1 MEITMKITK
10 YIPRNMQPGFPVGNL
25 DEALNELM
33 GWNKG
38 GIMRSWAPDVDI
50 AENPDSYEIH
60 AELPG
65 MREEDI
71 NITLN
76 NNVLTVSGEKKRE
89 VKEEKDNFV
98 RVERSYGKFERSFSL
113 PNNITAERVAANYS
127 DGVLKITLPKAEE
140 AKSRTIK
147 VSK

>member
-1 MEITMKITK
+1 MKITK
-10 YIPRNMQPGFPVGNL
+10 YIPRTMEQNFPLNNL
-25 DEALNELM
+25 DEVLNDLM
-33 GWNKG
+33 GWTKG
-38 GIMRSWAPDVDI
+38 GILRSWAPDVDI

-71 NITLN
+71 NLTLN
-76 NNVLTVSGEKKRE
+76 NNVLTISGEKKRE

-113 PNNITAERVAANYS
+113 PNNITGDRVAANYA

>member
-1 MEITMKITK
+1 MKITK
-10 YIPRNMQPGFPVGNL
+10 YIPRNVEQNYPFPNL
-25 DEALNELM
+25 DEVLNDMM
-33 GWNKG
+33 GWNRG

-50 AENPDSYEIH
+50 AENSDSYEIH

-71 NITLN
+71 TITLN
-76 NNVLTVSGEKKRE
+76 NNVLTISGEKRR
-89 VKEEKDNFV
+89 VVNEEKDNFI

-113 PNNITAERVAANYS
+113 PNNIVADRVSANYS
-127 DGVLKITLPKAEE
+127 DGVLKVALPKAEE

-147 VSK
+147 VTK

>member
-1 MEITMKITK
+1 MKITK
-10 YIPRNMQPGFPVGNL
+10 YIPRNAEQNFPFANL
-25 DEALNELM
+25 DEVLNDMM
-33 GWNKG
+33 GWNRG
-38 GIMRSWAPDVDI
+38 GTMRSWAPDVDI
-50 AENPDSYEIH
+50 AENSDGYEIH

-76 NNVLTVSGEKKRE
+76 NNILTISGEKKRE

-113 PNNITAERVAANYS
+113 PNNVVGDRVAANYA
-127 DGVLKITLPKAEE
+127 DGVLKIALPKAEE

>member
-1 MEITMKITK
+1 MKITK
-10 YIPRNMQPGFPVGNL
+10 YIPRTMEQSFPLNNL
-25 DEALNELM
+25 DEVLSDLM

-38 GIMRSWAPDVDI
+38 NVMRSWAPDVDI
-50 AENPDSYEIH
+50 AENHDSYEIH

-65 MREEDI
+65 MREEDF

-76 NNVLTVSGEKKRE
+76 NNVLTISGEKKRE

-98 RVERSYGKFERSFSL
+98 RVERSYGRFERSFSL
-113 PNNITAERVAANYS
+113 PNNIVGDRVAANYA
-127 DGVLKITLPKAEE
+127 DGVLRITLPKAEE

>member
-1 MEITMKITK
+1 MKIMK
-10 YIPRNMQPGFPVGNL
+10 YIPRNAEANFPLANL
-25 DEALNELM
+25 DEVLNDLM

-38 GIMRSWAPDVDI
+38 GPLRSWAPDVDI
-50 AENPDSYEIH
+50 AENPESYEIH

-71 NITLN
+71 NLTLN

-89 VKEEKDNFV
+89 IKEEKDNFV

-113 PNNITAERVAANYS
+113 PNNITADRVSANYA

-147 VSK
+147 VTK

>member
-1 MEITMKITK
+1 MKIMK
-10 YIPRNMQPGFPVGNL
+10 YIPRTMEQNFPLNNL

-38 GIMRSWAPDVDI
+38 GTMRSWAPDVDI

-71 NITLN
+71 NLTLN

-113 PNNITAERVAANYS
+113 PNNIAADRVAANYA
-127 DGVLKITLPKAEE
+127 DGVLKITLPKSEE

>member
-1 MEITMKITK
+1 MKITK
-10 YIPRNMQPGFPVGNL
+10 YVPRMMEPSFPLDNL
-25 DEALNELM
+25 NAVLNDLM
-33 GWNKG
+33 GWSKEG
-38 GIMRSWAPDVDI
+38 TLRTWAPDVDI

-71 NITLN
+71 AITMN
-76 NNVLTVSGEKKRE
+76 NNVLTISGEKKRE
-89 VKEEKDNFV
+89 IKEERDNFV

-113 PNNITAERVAANYS
+113 PNNVVADRVAANYA
-127 DGVLKITLPKAEE
+127 DGVLKVTLPKSEE

-147 VSK
+147 VSR

>member
-1 MEITMKITK
+1 MKIMK
-10 YIPRNMQPGFPVGNL
+10 YIPRTAEQSFPLANL
-25 DEALNELM
+25 DEVLNDLM

-38 GIMRSWAPDVDI
+38 DTLRSWAPNVDI

-71 NITLN
+71 NLTLN
-76 NNVLTVSGEKKRE
+76 NNVLTISGEKKRE
-89 VKEEKDNFV
+89 INEEKDNFV

-113 PNNITAERVAANYS
+113 PNNIVTDRVAANYS

>member
-1 MEITMKITK
+1 MKITK

>member
-1 MEITMKITK
+1 MKVTK
-10 YIPRNMQPGFPVGNL
+10 YLPRTMEQNFPLNNL
-25 DEALNELM
+25 DEVLNDLM

-38 GIMRSWAPDVDI
+38 GILRSWAPDVDI

-71 NITLN
+71 NLTLN
-76 NNVLTVSGEKKRE
+76 NNVLTISGEKKRE

-113 PNNITAERVAANYS
+113 PNNITGDRVTANYA

>member
-1 MEITMKITK
+1 MKITK
-10 YIPRNMQPGFPVGNL
+10 YIPRNMEQNFPVANL
-25 DEALNELM
+25 DEVLNDLM

-71 NITLN
+71 NLTLN

-113 PNNITAERVAANYS
+113 PNNIAADRVAANYA
-127 DGVLKITLPKAEE
+127 DGVLKITLPKSEE
-140 AKSRTIK
+140 AQSRTIK

>member
-1 MEITMKITK
+1 MEKPMKIAK
-10 YIPRNMQPGFPVGNL
+10 YIPRNMEQSFPVNNL
-25 DEALNELM
+25 DEVLNDLM

-50 AENPDSYEIH
+50 AENHDSYEIH

-113 PNNITAERVAANYS
+113 PNNIVADRVSANYA
-127 DGVLKITLPKAEE
+127 DGVLRVTLPKAEE

>member
-1 MEITMKITK
+1 MKITK
-10 YIPRNMQPGFPVGNL
+10 YIPRTMEQRYPLNNL
-25 DEALNELM
+25 DEVLNDLM

-50 AENPDSYEIH
+50 AENPDNYEIH

-71 NITLN
+71 SITLN
-76 NNVLTVSGEKKRE
+76 NNVLTISGEKKRE

-113 PNNITAERVAANYS
+113 PNNIAADRVAASYA

>member
-1 MEITMKITK
+1 MKITK
-10 YIPRNMQPGFPVGNL
+10 YVPRHMQPGFPVGNL

-76 NNVLTVSGEKKRE
+76 NNVLTISGEKKRE
-89 VKEEKDNFV
+89 IKEEKDNFV

-113 PNNITAERVAANYS
+113 PNNITGDRVSANYS
-127 DGVLKITLPKAEE
+127 DGVLKVTLPKAEE

>member
-1 MEITMKITK
+1 MKITK
-10 YIPRNMQPGFPVGNL
+10 YIPRTMEQSFPLNNL
-25 DEALNELM
+25 DEVLSDLM

-38 GIMRSWAPDVDI
+38 SVMRSWAPDVDI
-50 AENPDSYEIH
+50 AENHDSYEIH

-76 NNVLTVSGEKKRE
+76 NNVLTISGEKKRE

-98 RVERSYGKFERSFSL
+98 RVERSYGRFERSFSL
-113 PNNITAERVAANYS
+113 PNNIVGDRVAANYA
-127 DGVLKITLPKAEE
+127 DGVLRITLPKAEE

>member
-1 MEITMKITK
+1 MKITK
-10 YIPRNMQPGFPVGNL
+10 YIPRNMEQTFPVNNL
-25 DEALNELM
+25 DEILSDLM

-38 GIMRSWAPDVDI
+38 NVMRSWAPDVDI

-76 NNVLTVSGEKKRE
+76 NNVLTISGEKKRE
-89 VKEEKDNFV
+89 VKEERDNFV

-113 PNNITAERVAANYS
+113 PNNISADRVAANYA
-127 DGVLKITLPKAEE
+127 DGVLKISLPKSEE

-147 VSK
+147 VTK

>member
-1 MEITMKITK
+1 MKIMK
-10 YIPRNMQPGFPVGNL
+10 YIPRNAEPNFPLANL
-25 DEALNELM
+25 DEVLNDLM

-38 GIMRSWAPDVDI
+38 GSLRSWAPDVDI

-71 NITLN
+71 TLTLN
-76 NNVLTVSGEKKRE
+76 NNVLTISGEKKRE
-89 VKEEKDNFV
+89 IKEEKDNFV

-113 PNNITAERVAANYS
+113 PNNITADRVAANYA

-147 VSK
+147 VTK

>member
-1 MEITMKITK
+1 MKIAK
-10 YIPRNMQPGFPVGNL
+10 YIPRNMEQSFPVNNL
-25 DEALNELM
+25 DEVLNDLM

-50 AENPDSYEIH
+50 AENHDSYEIH

-113 PNNITAERVAANYS
+113 PNNIVADRVSANYA
-127 DGVLKITLPKAEE
+127 DGVLRVTLPKAEE

>member
-1 MEITMKITK
+1 MKITK
-10 YIPRNMQPGFPVGNL
+10 YVPRSPEQAFPFANL
-25 DEALNELM
+25 DDVLNDML
-33 GWNKG
+33 GWNRSG
-38 GIMRSWAPDVDI
+38 GILRSWAPDVDI
-50 AENPDSYEIH
+50 AENPDGYEIH

-71 NITLN
+71 AITLN
-76 NNVLTVSGEKKRE
+76 NNILTISGEKKRE
-89 VKEEKDNFV
+89 VKENKDNFV

-113 PNNITAERVAANYS
+113 PNNILADRVSASYA
-127 DGVLKITLPKAEE
+127 DGVLKVALPTAEE

>member
-1 MEITMKITK
+1 MKITK
-10 YIPRNMQPGFPVGNL
+10 YIPRGAEQNFPLNNL
-25 DEALNELM
+25 DEVLNDLM
-33 GWNKG
+33 GWNKSG
-38 GIMRSWAPDVDI
+38 GILRSWAPNVDI

-71 NITLN
+71 NLTLN
-76 NNVLTVSGEKKRE
+76 NNILTISGEKKRE
-89 VKEEKDNFV
+89 VQEEKDNFV

-113 PNNITAERVAANYS
+113 PNNILGDRVSANYS

-147 VSK
+147 VTK